1 MAKTAIQGLILPE
14 SSAFNYVMDYNRN
27 SQGRSVLRDAII
39 SAQASGQ
46 RMANEQIV
54 NYSQAMNDAYVA
66 SLSNQRAILSSNLGA
81 GAKDELIQ
89 KQTAALYDAYDAQ
102 QANLSSAL
110 DTISQSVNK
119 TQQNV
124 YDYAAGAATNLSST
138 FNEALSYIY
147 ELNERGQ
154 SGVLN
159 KYYSDLYVDRP
170 VYDETEG
177 TYKYELDEKGNVKTD
192 EKGNPIYAT
201 EKSLVTREEL
211 AGMISTYDPETGNIT
226 LNGRG
231 LDLMDRVLNTAATLE
246 AGDLGFGEYLAEAN
260 PDLYAWLV
268 GGENMGMFKEMMG
281 LDKNDNTY
289 NFSERF
295 GGMSEDELNSYVTN
309 LVGNI
314 DAIEISKNQ
323 TVNENK
329 DDVIEVE
336 KYIDALKE
344 MATKFGVMDDYFN
357 NSTVAGT
364 YGEQIERLEKY
375 IKEELDRSV
384 GFGMNIQAFGNMLD
398 DAFGFGDDEV
408 VFAKQN
414 RKDSQDR
421 TQLIIDM
428 YKTIAKR
435 MLKTVQQK
443 HMQKEVQFNSLY

>member
-27 SQGRSVLRDAII
+27 SQGRSVLRDVIV
-39 SAQASGQ
+39 SAQSSGQ
-46 RMANEQIV
+46 RMANAQIT

-66 SLSNQRAILSSNLGA
+66 SLSNQRAILGSNLGA

-110 DTISQSVNK
+110 DTISQSVNEVQRGIYNDVK
-119 TQQNV
+119 
-124 YDYAAGAATNLSST
+124 GAATNLSST

-154 SGVLN
+154 SAVLN
-159 KYYSDLYVDRP
+159 RYYDDLYVDRP
-170 VYDETEG
+170 VYDETTGE
-177 TYKYELDEKGNVKTD
+177 YKYELDEKGNVKKD
-192 EKGNPIYAT
+192 EKGNPIYTT

-226 LNGRG
+226 LNERG

-289 NFSERF
+289 NFSERL
-295 GGMSEDELNSYVTN
+295 GGWSEKELDELIKPMT
-309 LVGNI
+309 
-314 DAIEISKNQ
+314 DAINDINIKDSQ
-323 TVNENK
+323 TVNQNK
-329 DDVIEVE
+329 KDIKAMQASVTSLE
-336 KYIDALKE
+336 E
-344 MATKFGVMDDYFN
+344 MAQRFGVYDEYR
-357 NSTVAGT
+357 
-364 YGEQIERLEKY
+364 EQIDELRNFMEIELKRDTGWTTYWNNFGKEIKANWSFGKIENPSVENRSESGDKTKEIRDLYLQIANQMLET
-375 IKEELDRSV
+375 
-384 GFGMNIQAFGNMLD
+384 
-398 DAFGFGDDEV
+398 
-408 VFAKQN
+408 AKQK
-414 RKDSQDR
+414 RK
-421 TQLIIDM
+421 
-428 YKTIAKR
+428 
-435 MLKTVQQK
+435 
-443 HMQKEVQFNSLY
+443 QKEVQFNSLY

>member
-124 YDYAAGAATNLSST
+124 YDYAAGAATNLSGT
-138 FNEALSYIY
+138 FNEVLNYIY

-159 KYYSDLYVDRP
+159 RYYSDLYVDRP

-177 TYKYELDEKGNVKTD
+177 KYKYELDEKGNVKTD
-192 EKGNPIYAT
+192 EKGNPIYST
-201 EKSLVTREEL
+201 EKGLVTREEL

-226 LNGRG
+226 LNERG

-246 AGDLGFGEYLAEAN
+246 AGDLGFGEYLAETN

-289 NFSERF
+289 NFSERL
-295 GGMSEDELNSYVTN
+295 GGWSESELNTYVNELLHTAD
-309 LVGNI
+309 L
-314 DAIEISKNQ
+314 DDIEIKDGQ
-323 TVNENK
+323 TVNQSKK
-329 DDVIEVE
+329 DAEELHKYVDVV
-336 KYIDALKE
+336 KS
-344 MATKFGVMDDYFN
+344 MATKLGVSDEYED
-357 NSTVAGT
+357 
-364 YGEQIERLEKY
+364 I
-375 IKEELDRSV
+375 IKELEEKIVAEGNRLTGAELLKELGGLPVNTES
-384 GFGMNIQAFGNMLD
+384 NTN
-398 DAFGFGDDEV
+398 V
-408 VFAKQN
+408 VYENRVAAIKNLNDIKEIYKQ
-414 RKDSQDR
+414 
-421 TQLIIDM
+421 
-428 YKTIAKR
+428 IAKD
-435 MLKTVQQK
+435 MINTALQK
-443 HMQKEVQFNSLY
+443 RKQKEVQFNSLY

>member
-66 SLSNQRAILSSNLGA
+66 SLSNQRAILGSNLGA

-124 YDYAAGAATNLSST
+124 YDYASGAATNLSST
-138 FNEALSYIY
+138 FNEVLSYIY

-159 KYYSDLYVDRP
+159 RYYSDLYVDRP

-177 TYKYELDEKGNVKTD
+177 KYKYELDEKGNVKTD

-226 LNGRG
+226 LNERG

-289 NFSERF
+289 NFSERL
-295 GGMSEDELNSYVTN
+295 GGWSESELNTYVNELLHTAD
-309 LVGNI
+309 L
-314 DAIEISKNQ
+314 DDIEIKDGQ
-323 TVNENK
+323 TVNQSKK
-329 DDVIEVE
+329 DAEELHKYVDVV
-336 KYIDALKE
+336 KS
-344 MATKFGVMDDYFN
+344 MATKLGVSDEYED
-357 NSTVAGT
+357 
-364 YGEQIERLEKY
+364 I
-375 IKEELDRSV
+375 IKELEEKIVAEGNRLTGAELLKELGGLPVNTKS
-384 GFGMNIQAFGNMLD
+384 NTN
-398 DAFGFGDDEV
+398 V
-408 VFAKQN
+408 VHENRVAAIKNLNDIKEIYKQ
-414 RKDSQDR
+414 
-421 TQLIIDM
+421 
-428 YKTIAKR
+428 IAKD
-435 MLKTVQQK
+435 MINTALQK
-443 HMQKEVQFNSLY
+443 RKQKEVQFNSLY